1 MATLISTNKLISM
14 EEALSKIEDGQ
25 VLMLGG
31 FAGAGMANGIIEGLT
46 RKGVKDLTLIGN
58 DSGYIDKGQGPMVIN
73 KQCKKLIVSHVGTNP
88 EAGKLI
94 QAGELEVELVP
105 QGTLIERIR
114 AGGYGLGGIL
124 TPTGIGTEVEVGK
137 QKIEVDGKEF
147 LLEKPL
153 KADIAI
159 IYAQKADKLGNLVY
173 HGSEKSHSPLMA
185 TAAELTIV
193 EVDEV
198 VEVGELNPDHI
209 GTPSIFVDYIV
220 QRGD

>member
-1 MATLISTNKLISM
+1 MGKLISM

-25 VLMLGG
+25 VLMMGG
-31 FAGAGMANGIIEGLT
+31 FAASGAPTGIIDGLMD
-46 RKGVKDLTLIGN
+46 KGVKDLTLIGN
-58 DSGYIDKGQGPMVIN
+58 DTGYINKGIGPMINN
-73 KQCKKLIVSHVGTNP
+73 KQFKKAIVSHVGTNP
-88 EAGKLI
+88 EAARLV

-105 QGTLIERIR
+105 QGTLVERIR
-114 AGGYGLGGIL
+114 AGGYGLGGVL
-124 TPTGIGTEVEVGK
+124 TPTGIGTEVEKGK

-153 KADIAI
+153 KADVAI

-173 HGSEKSHSPLMA
+173 HGSNKSHSPLMV
-185 TAAELTIV
+185 TAAEVIIV

-209 GTPSIFVDYIV
+209 ETQSIFVDYIV
-220 QRGD
+220 QRGK